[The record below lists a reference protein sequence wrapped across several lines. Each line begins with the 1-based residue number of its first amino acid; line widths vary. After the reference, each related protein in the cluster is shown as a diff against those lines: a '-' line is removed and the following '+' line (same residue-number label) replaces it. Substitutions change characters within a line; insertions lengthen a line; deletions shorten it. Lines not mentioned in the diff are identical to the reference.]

1 MLICTEEILVLF
13 RDSDFITVETK
24 FEAQITICSLTPYLL
39 ISFFIFLLVAWF
51 MMIGI

>member
-1 MLICTEEILVLF
+1 MLYI

-51 MMIGI
+51 VMIEI